1 MKQKLKLLSFLLFLG
16 MVLSKTS
23 MAQSPPT
30 VYTSISSGNQTLDND
45 TVKTLPKWYR
55 WFSDTGVVHVGI
67 NLKLNGSVKQLASA
81 ELYTVNSGTLV
92 LMFKDSL
99 YDSSDSILNLYAGYV
114 AANTEMYIK
123 VITAISTCTSCANNY
138 PIIKLKVENVMVG
151 CAPVTPCDMVKNG
164 GFESDLP
171 PGCGVDVNNGADC
184 WLPYENSTDL
194 YRRYCNAGQNN
205 WFNLGSSTS
214 NTNPILNSH
223 NGAPNNAIIGQFC
236 WRSGPTAAEYY
247 NESVQTLLTTP
258 LISGRTYSLSFWV
271 YNYSGQIM
279 TSATANPAQAP
290 CWVTFASSIGTT
302 SSPSSN
308 PAIYSTYPVSPFI
321 TPIVNILVTP
331 INAWTAYTH
340 TFTFSGSASSNLLV
354 GPNIVMNTGV
364 NGFINQTSNK
374 MMYIAFDDV
383 SLIDITG
390 IGINVTQNHVNC
402 QSNLATYTLNAT
414 GANSYTWQP
423 SGSNSTSIVVTPT
436 ANTIYTLSG
445 MSNNAPGCIKT
456 ATYAVNI
463 LPNPTGTVIA
473 TPSVICQGSSTTLS
487 VTGTGFNQN
496 LNIWTPTP
504 CVPASCVG
512 QSITVTPSVTTTYT
526 VKLSS
531 ANGCTNTVQYVVNV
545 VTATT
550 PTITAVANPT
560 SICVG
565 STSTLTASGAST
577 YTWSTGAISPSISVS
592 PSVTTVYTVQGTS
605 VCGNISAP
613 TTVTVFITPNPTVT
627 VNSAT
632 ICVGNSV
639 TLSASGATTYSW
651 SNGATT
657 STIAVSPTVTT
668 NYSVTGYDAGC
679 SGAAVSTVSVIANTL
694 PGAFTINSSAGLPII
709 ANGTGTNTVGFT
721 TSLSSTVGLT
731 FAWSNGVSTPT
742 ASYGITQPQIV
753 SLNVS
758 TPFCGTTTQSICVN
772 YVAQACSNY
781 TGSILSNTTIG
792 TTSQSNQTFKV
803 AANATVTISGAATFS
818 TCTFLMGTNSA
829 IVVTP
834 TSQLALTTCSLFSC
848 DGMWYGIK
856 AQNALSNA
864 ASITLRGTTI
874 EDAYKAIDA
883 DNSVN
888 SQYTNNNITI
898 HVTSVLNKNYIDV
911 SITNQFAYSGTHPLV
926 FLNSQ
931 MISNASTTSPGT
943 NLKCSSFYTVGVSP
957 IRNRSYA
964 GIYADKSS
972 AISFTNNAGANN
984 VVKNKDY
991 GLYLKKTDAD
1001 VYNVNF
1007 SDMIGY
1013 QNDPVCEIGF
1023 PCVISV
1029 PTGVAIFS
1037 NSGAK
1042 YLNVKPL
1049 GGSTTVNTY
1058 FSNVG
1063 YGILALKTVSVD
1075 VQYCNFDNSLQ
1086 ATSYNLSTGILTSTG
1101 NKAIYTLDV
1110 PSTLRVN
1117 KNTINRTYNGVSVNY
1132 SVATTNSTFLLSVGQ
1147 NTITA
1152 GTGTLT
1158 AGIDVLSALASP
1170 FNGTITSEV
1179 IAANTITNAN
1189 SFGIRLQNVTGGL
1202 RVSGNT
1208 ISLKT
1213 GTSGVKDGIFLNGGN
1228 SNVLVDNN
1236 NIDGSLT
1243 GTVTAFNVN
1252 SCGIRCLNSAGC
1264 KIQCNTV
1271 TNIGKGIEYNGG
1283 NSSPGDGFFK
1293 NTLQFPI
1300 RRGFILSNG
1309 GLIGMQGSN
1318 TGTVTGASANVW
1330 AGAWPTPANT
1340 AEPQQTFVGGPVP
1353 SSTQSDAANSPLWV
1367 RNTTTE
1373 TPFDNYYV
1381 LPSQAINIYATAL
1394 NTLYNFTTTV
1404 NDYTTCPTKLTQGA
1418 KMSSTSSSGNSIE
1431 DRDADFVKYISN
1443 LLPAAST
1450 SLTPQDKFMLKQFM
1464 FDDLSEN
1471 PSANTNL
1478 QSFYSQQQNTAI
1490 GAYSAIDA
1498 LLAAGNIA
1506 AANTKNTQA
1515 AITNDITQ
1523 TQNNFN
1529 TLYING
1535 INNQSDFDNLQHLA
1549 NLCPNQYGNAVF
1561 QARALLQIYTYQYV
1575 EYNDSCYSD
1584 KLNSRFG
1591 YSDEEETSVSVAD
1604 GVQAKLFPNP
1614 NNGNFTLAYDLKKNN
1629 EATVFIIDVTGKEVY
1644 QSTIDN
1650 LENTKQINTSY
1661 LQSGIYFIQLRNDKT
1676 LLWTDKVMI
1685 SK

>member
-16 MVLSKTS
+16 LVLSKTS
-23 MAQSPPT
+23 MAQYLTPVPT
-30 VYTSISSGNQTLDND
+30 TYSTIATGSQTL
-45 TVKTLPKWYR
+45 TGQTTTTAQTWFKWIA
-55 WFSDTGVVHVGI
+55 DTGVVVSKIKVTAQGTAYQT
-67 NLKLNGSVKQLASA
+67 VYAEMYLAK
-81 ELYTVNSGTLV
+81 NDTLF
-92 LMFKDSL
+92 LS
-99 YDSSDSILNLYAGYV
+99 YRDSINVDSTFNLYAGYV
-114 AANTEMYIK
+114 NQNANIFIRIVNT
-123 VITAISTCTSCANNY
+123 STTCSVCTSTNPAITLMIENSLVNCQ
-138 PIIKLKVENVMVG
+138 PI
-151 CAPVTPCDMVKNG
+151 TPCNLVRNG
-164 GFESDLP
+164 GFENFPSGSCGGIAYVNGAVDCWVDHQGTADVYKVGCPSSLNLGTNTVISPTIPINTSNPNPHNSVIGFISHLSWNEAAQSLLSTPLLFGHTYQINIWAYNVVGSWTGTSPPEYINTGPTTFPANVTIASSPSTLP
-171 PGCGVDVNNGADC
+171 PPPPFSFYPSSVNVLKTFSLTAPPNT
-184 WLPYENSTDL
+184 WKQYTST
-194 YRRYCNAGQNN
+194 
-205 WFNLGSSTS
+205 FT
-214 NTNPILNSH
+214 H
-223 NGAPNNAIIGQFC
+223 
-236 WRSGPTAAEYY
+236 
-247 NESVQTLLTTP
+247 
-258 LISGRTYSLSFWV
+258 
-271 YNYSGQIM
+271 
-279 TSATANPAQAP
+279 
-290 CWVTFASSIGTT
+290 TT
-302 SSPSSN
+302 SS
-308 PAIYSTYPVSPFI
+308 
-321 TPIVNILVTP
+321 
-331 INAWTAYTH
+331 H
-340 TFTFSGSASSNLLV
+340 SNLLI
-354 GPNIVMNTGV
+354 GLDYGKN
-364 NGFINQTSNK
+364 FTSGYLTNNRL
-374 MMYIAFDDV
+374 YAVIDEV
-383 SLIDITG
+383 SITDITLLQ
-390 IGINVTQNHVNC
+390 VTGSTAC
-402 QSNLATYTLNAT
+402 AGTTATISAA
-414 GANSYTWQP
+414 GASTYTWQP
-423 SGSNSTSIVVTPT
+423 GSIVSPT
-436 ANTIYTLSG
+436 ITSTTNG
-445 MSNNAPGCIKT
+445 
-456 ATYAVNI
+456 ATY
-463 LPNPTGTVIA
+463 T
-473 TPSVICQGSSTTLS
+473 
-487 VTGTGFNQN
+487 VTGTYAAGATCTVGPVTTTVTI
-496 LNIWTPTP
+496 LPSPTVNITASSQTICAGNSVTLTANGTGLQFQYLWTPYQTYY
-504 CVPASCVG
+504 VTNT
-512 QSITVTPSVTTTYT
+512 ITVTPTVTTTYT
-526 VKLSS
+526 VLAHGTAAGNCAATASI
-531 ANGCTNTVQYVVNV
+531 TIYVVPASTPSINI
-545 VTATT
+545 AAT
-550 PTITAVANPT
+550 PTL
-560 SICVG
+560 ICGAG
-565 STSTLTASGAST
+565 STTLAASGAIT
-577 YTWSTGAISPSISVS
+577 YTWNPGAITGASVVVS
-592 PSVTTVYTVQGTS
+592 PTATTVYTVQGS
-605 VCGNISAP
+605 ACGYSS
-613 TTVTVFITPNPTVT
+613 TKTVTVTVNPSPTVT

-639 TLSASGATTYSW
+639 TLSASGATSYSW

-657 STIAVSPTVTT
+657 SNIAVSPTVTT

-679 SGAAVSTVSVIANTL
+679 SGSAVSTVSVIANTL
-694 PGAFTINSSAGLPII
+694 PGAFTINTPSLPII

-731 FAWSNGVSTPT
+731 FSWSNGVSTPT

-829 IVVTP
+829 IIVTP

-898 HVTSVLNKNYIDV
+898 HVNSVLNKNYIDV
-911 SITNQFAYSGTHPLV
+911 SITNQFAYSGTHPLL

-972 AISFTNNAGANN
+972 AISFTNNTSTNN
-984 VVKNKDY
+984 IVKNKDY
-991 GLYLKKTDAD
+991 GLYLKKTEAY

-1013 QNDPVCEIGF
+1013 QNNPVCVIGGGCTTF
-1023 PCVISV
+1023 L
-1029 PTGVAIFS
+1029 PTGVAIFATQS
-1037 NSGAK
+1037 RILS
-1042 YLNVKPL
+1042 VKPIS
-1049 GGSTTVNTY
+1049 GSTTINTT

-1063 YGILALKTVSVD
+1063 YGIITSNTPVVD
-1075 VQYCNFDNSLQ
+1075 VQYCSFDNSLQ
-1086 ATSYNLSTGILTSTG
+1086 MTSTG
-1101 NKAIYTLDV
+1101 ANVTISTGNTAIYTMDIQNV
-1110 PSTLRVN
+1110 VRIN
-1117 KNTINRTYNGVSVNY
+1117 NNTINRTYNGVSVNY
-1132 SVATTNSTFLLSVGQ
+1132 SVATTNSNFILSVGQ
-1147 NTITA
+1147 NTLTA

-1158 AGIDVLSALASP
+1158 AGIEVVSALASP

-1179 IAANTITNAN
+1179 IAANTITDVRGA
-1189 SFGIRLQNVTGGL
+1189 GIRLQNVTGGL

-1208 ISLKT
+1208 ISLT
-1213 GTSGVKDGIFLNGGN
+1213 SANGTKDGILLNGGN

-1236 NIDGSLT
+1236 TIDGNLT
-1243 GTVTAFNVN
+1243 GTGAATFNVS
-1252 SCGIRCLNSAGC
+1252 SCGIRSINSAGC

-1271 TNIGKGIEYNGG
+1271 KQIGKGIEYNGG

-1575 EYNDSCYSD
+1575 EYNDSCYTD